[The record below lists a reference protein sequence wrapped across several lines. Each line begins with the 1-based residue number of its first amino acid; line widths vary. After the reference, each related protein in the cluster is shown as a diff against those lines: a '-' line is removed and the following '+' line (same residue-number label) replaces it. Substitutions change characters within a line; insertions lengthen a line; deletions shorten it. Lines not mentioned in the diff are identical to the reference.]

1 MENCCFLKSES
12 NIFEDHLVTD
22 HTLSIGEYLKYLSSW
37 AFIKIDENVA
47 LTLWNRFLH
56 DDDEI
61 SSTLFVFGLW

>member
-47 LTLWNRFLH
+47 LTL
-56 DDDEI
+56 
-61 SSTLFVFGLW
+61 